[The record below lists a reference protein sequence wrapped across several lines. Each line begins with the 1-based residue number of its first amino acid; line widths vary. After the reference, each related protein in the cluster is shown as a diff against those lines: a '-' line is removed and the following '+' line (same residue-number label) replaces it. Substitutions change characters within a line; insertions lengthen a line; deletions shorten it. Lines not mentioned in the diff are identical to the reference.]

1 LQIPHRIFEAESLMS
16 NDIYARLR
24 DLAASAE
31 ARPDEMRP
39 VLLRVVADLFVLHP
53 QHTPQEIRLFEEMA
67 GKLIDD
73 ADEPTLTIVARKL
86 ARCADAPARILR
98 RIRARGGAPAH
109 EILLAGTQIEWT
121 ELRQIAASG
130 ACEHA
135 CAVAGRSDLDRE
147 LTGIL
152 ASRPER
158 EIARALAANA
168 LAPLAVE
175 NLRLLAARGR
185 EDAVLARALLDRGD
199 LTLDCLPLY
208 LAANAHERARLVS
221 MARGV
226 GILNAG
232 RAVAATP
239 LDEESCARLEA
250 GALRQKR
257 ASFALTLAEILDCD
271 PLCARRIVDDETGD
285 AMTLA
290 FIAVGLP
297 KEIAVRIFLIA
308 FPKVALSPESFERN
322 LRMLDTLPHR
332 DALRVVAAITGVTRA
347 ASASLR
353 AQARRAPL
361 GEAQAAQK
369 PEAKPSGIRYR
380 LVNSARM

>member
-1 LQIPHRIFEAESLMS
+1 MRRRPGAHPAPHP
-16 NDIYARLR
+16 
-24 DLAASAE
+24 
-31 ARPDEMRP
+31 RPR
-39 VLLRVVADLFVLHP
+39 
-53 QHTPQEIRLFEEMA
+53 
-67 GKLIDD
+67 
-73 ADEPTLTIVARKL
+73 
-86 ARCADAPARILR
+86 
-98 RIRARGGAPAH
+98 GAPAH

-208 LAANAHERARLVS
+208 LAADLLERARLIN

-226 GILNAG
+226 GLLHAG
-232 RAVAATP
+232 RDVAAPP
-239 LDEESCARLEA
+239 LDEALCARLEA
-250 GALRQKR
+250 SALRSKR

-285 AMTLA
+285 AMTIA
-290 FIAVGLP
+290 FVAIGLP
-297 KEIAVRIFLIA
+297 MEICVRIFLIA
-308 FPKVALSPESFERN
+308 FPKVALSPETFRRN
-322 LRMLDTLPHR
+322 LRTVETLPHR
-332 DALRVVAAITGVTRA
+332 DALRIIAAITGITRSAGA
-347 ASASLR
+347 AQR

-361 GEAQAAQK
+361 GERGALADRPALQDA
-369 PEAKPSGIRYR
+369 PLRES
-380 LVNSARM
+380 LVRKA